1 MSVILRNRS
10 NGNLSFEVEH
20 YRSTATLTLSPS
32 GSLAPLHVT
41 LRTRP
46 PHNEID
52 LSAVCGVD
60 DASAMAIAGSSP
72 QVVTL
77 ERRGMLAV
85 IERGRAVTPV
95 PKVVLAPPRALEP
108 EFLDVVEEPSA
119 AAEPDPEQVFETFDE
134 ATDALM
140 PPQTVS
146 EEDMQAIM
154 AVPGTV
160 TIDLVTAGSTR
171 AADVLVDADA
181 AEEAE
186 DEDAETA
193 EEAGDKPRRRYPEG
207 EPSGTWKVRELK
219 AYADARGIAVPPNS
233 SKRVYLR
240 LIREASA

>member
-1 MSVILRNRS
+1 M
-10 NGNLSFEVEH
+10 
-20 YRSTATLTLSPS
+20 T
-32 GSLAPLHVT
+32 
-41 LRTRP
+41 
-46 PHNEID
+46 
-52 LSAVCGVD
+52 
-60 DASAMAIAGSSP
+60 IAWSSP

-108 EFLDVVEEPSA
+108 EFLDAVEEPSA
-119 AAEPDPEQVFETFDE
+119 AAEPDPEQVFETFDG

-140 PPQTVS
+140 PPPQTVS

-154 AVPGTV
+154 AAPGAV
-160 TIDLVTAGSTR
+160 TIDLDVAQATK

-193 EEAGDKPRRRYPEG
+193 EEAGDKPQRRYPEG

-240 LIREASA
+240 LIRGASA